1 LESPHDYHYNH
12 HLYQQRAASNP
23 NHSHFYEDEPMSP
36 AIQTDKRPNIRR
48 SKRLEHKNIESP
60 PIGKQ
65 PRSQPIKQ
73 AHQPDSPGIAP
84 SIPPYMQRQNATNKN
99 LSPMKLPY
107 QQQQTKVVQSSKCKM
122 FGTLLSMLFVIASVV
137 AFFVVFDGMD
147 KVYEG
152 LNELNDFIEAY
163 GVEEKI
169 PFCDSNSNSI
179 GDSEVEC
186 LSCPEYAIVCRN
198 GGARCKTNYVLQDD
212 KCVLDGVIVKFAYD
226 LGKQVK
232 HLLSERRGKYECNE
246 MEHDDD
252 GYAMKRDELI
262 SNCKILDESKKDE
275 AFDYFEMHI
284 LSESSI
290 VSKTEQNA
298 YYSHKAIKSP
308 QCKIMEMAQR
318 NILGLVS
325 TIVVIAIVIAIGCR
339 QKTKKKQNK
348 TVDAMIGAV
357 YNILE
362 EYRFNQQRH
371 VPIDVI
377 KQRVVN
383 QFGNA
388 KLWKRVDAV
397 IQTDPSIVRSMRM
410 VDGMQKKCLAL
421 TSVQSLNTSNNQSAY
436 KPNSSWSHSQQ
447 HAPQQQPPQ
456 PSQSQSQSWNFNNR
470 NQQNEGGSGYAFG
483 RGGSQSDRSEQ
494 AQFPEHSKRN
504 MWK

>member
-1 LESPHDYHYNH
+1 
-12 HLYQQRAASNP
+12 
-23 NHSHFYEDEPMSP
+23 
-36 AIQTDKRPNIRR
+36 
-48 SKRLEHKNIESP
+48 
-60 PIGKQ
+60 
-65 PRSQPIKQ
+65 
-73 AHQPDSPGIAP
+73 
-84 SIPPYMQRQNATNKN
+84 

-107 QQQQTKVVQSSKCKM
+107 QQKVVKPSKCKM
-122 FGTLLSMLFVIASVV
+122 FGTLLSMLFVIASVA

-147 KVYEG
+147 KVHQG

-179 GDSEVEC
+179 GDSEAEC
-186 LSCPEYAIVCRN
+186 LPCPEHAIVCRN

-212 KCVLDGVIVKFAYD
+212 KCILDGVIVKFAYD

-232 HLLSERRGKYECNE
+232 HLLSVRRGKYECNE
-246 MEHDDD
+246 MEHDED

-262 SNCKILDESKKDE
+262 SNCQILDESKKDE
-275 AFDYFEMHI
+275 AFDYFEAHI
-284 LSESSI
+284 LSESSV
-290 VSKTEQNA
+290 VSKNDQNA

-308 QCKIMEMAQR
+308 QCKIIEMAQR
-318 NILGLVS
+318 NILGLMS
-325 TIVVIAIVIAIGCR
+325 TVAIGALVIAIGCR
-339 QKTKKKQNK
+339 QKNKKEQKK
-348 TVDAMIGAV
+348 VVDGMIGAV

-397 IQTDPSIVRSMRM
+397 IQTDANIVRSMRM

-421 TSVQSLNTSNNQSAY
+421 TSVQSLNTSNNQNAY

-447 HAPQQQPPQ
+447 QVQQQQPPQ
-456 PSQSQSQSWNFNNR
+456 QSQSQSWDFNNNR
-470 NQQNEGGSGYAFG
+470 NQPNEGGSGYAYGG

-494 AQFPEHSKRN
+494 AQFPQHSKRS
-504 MWK
+504 MWQ